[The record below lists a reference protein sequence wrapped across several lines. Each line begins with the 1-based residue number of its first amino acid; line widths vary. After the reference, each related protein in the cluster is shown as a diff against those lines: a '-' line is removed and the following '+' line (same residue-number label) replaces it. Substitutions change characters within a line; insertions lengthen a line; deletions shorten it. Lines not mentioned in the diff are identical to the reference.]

1 MVNINKWHQETIA
14 QKTVQAL
21 QNNGFH
27 SIYVQSKEEAANFI
41 MYHVNTGSRV
51 GIGGS
56 ISIKNLNVEHNIIEK
71 GGTILN
77 HSLGR
82 TQDEKLEIM
91 RSELTSDLYLC
102 SSNAVTLDG
111 HLVNIDGSGNRI
123 AAMTFGPKKVIVVVG
138 INKIVKDDAAAYERI
153 RYIASPMNNKRL
165 NYNNPCVAS
174 GICSECNSKERICRI
189 YSTIKYKPLRSDI
202 SIIIVGEQLGY

>member
-1 MVNINKWHQETIA
+1 MVNINNWHQEIIA

-21 QNNGFH
+21 QDNGFH
-27 SIYVQSKEEAANFI
+27 SIYVQSKEEAVNFI

-56 ISIKNLNVEHNIIEK
+56 ISIETLNIGHNIIEK

-82 TQDEKLEIM
+82 TQEEKLEIM

-111 HLVNIDGSGNRI
+111 HLVNVDGSGNRI

-138 INKIVKDDAAAYERI
+138 INKIVKDDNAAYERI

-165 NYNNPCVAS
+165 NYNNPCVTS
-174 GICSECNSKERICRI
+174 GICNDCNSKERICRI
-189 YSTIKYKPLRSDI
+189 YSIIKYKPLRSDI